1 LQNPILGTHRH
12 YYHDRGIGTEF
23 EMGVSA
29 VRHCLRIRNQYGHC
43 VWYDDKSGK
52 LAFVNLE
59 EIAKEN
65 ARLKDLG
72 SLTVLHVD
80 VPLLKSQE
88 EYCVYADDILAWTNH
103 EGRFRDGKIRSNP
116 LLKPRQPK
124 LPDLNIP

>member
-1 LQNPILGTHRH
+1 
-12 YYHDRGIGTEF
+12 
-23 EMGVSA
+23 
-29 VRHCLRIRNQYGHC
+29 
-43 VWYDDKSGK
+43 
-52 LAFVNLE
+52 VNLE

-88 EYCVYADDILAWTNH
+88 EYFVYADDILAWTNH